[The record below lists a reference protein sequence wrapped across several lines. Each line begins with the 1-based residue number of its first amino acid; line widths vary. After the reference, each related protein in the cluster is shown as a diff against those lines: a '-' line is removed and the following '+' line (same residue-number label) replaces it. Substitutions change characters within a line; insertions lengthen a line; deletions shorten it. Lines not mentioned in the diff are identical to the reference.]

1 MSLYQIRNLD
11 LILEKI
17 AEVGEEF
24 SSDQVNNSRL
34 IEFLAKIL
42 TKEQESM
49 VTSDLH
55 YKRFYKKVIET
66 YFPK

>member
-17 AEVGEEF
+17 NDICEGF
-24 SSDQVNNSRL
+24 SSDDSNNSRL
-34 IEFLAKIL
+34 REFLIKIL

-49 VTSDLH
+49 VTSDRL
-55 YKRFYKKVIET
+55 YMRFYKKVIES